1 MSEAANERSGVLMS
15 IRGVTKAFG
24 SNVVLK
30 GINMDVK
37 KGEVIALMDKV
48 NLEAEL
54 RSSEAQLASS
64 KSEYEYQLKTY
75 NRNKALHEKKLISD
89 SDYDQTTYNYQSAKA
104 AYNQAQANIIKVRRN
119 LG

>member
-37 KGEVIALMDKV
+37 KGEVIALIGGNGAGQEHHGKIIMGIYD
-48 NLEAEL
+48 LDEGEIFMAGQPSSWASPPPLWHRASIWCL
-54 RSSEAQLASS
+54 RSRCCFP
-64 KSEYEYQLKTY
+64 T
-75 NRNKALHEKKLISD
+75 
-89 SDYDQTTYNYQSAKA
+89 
-104 AYNQAQANIIKVRRN
+104 
-119 LG
+119 